1 MKKQKSPA
9 TQNPFD
15 VLSEELVFTILDLLN
30 ANPLD
35 KKSFT
40 LVCKS
45 FYTIEAKH
53 RRTLKPLRSEHLPSV
68 LNRYPCVTHLNL
80 SLCRRVTD
88 SSLAF
93 VADAYKETLQRIDL
107 SQSKFFSCNGLLN
120 LAMKCKNLVEL
131 DLSNATELRDA
142 AASVVAQFSNLE
154 KLWLGRCKL
163 ITDMGIGCIAVGCR
177 KLRLICLKWCVGVG
191 DLGVE
196 LIAIK
201 CNELRCLDLSYLP
214 ITDKCLPS
222 IFKLQHL
229 EDLVLEGCFGIDDDN
244 LDVFK
249 QGCRTLK
256 KLDISGCQNITHTG
270 LSALTSSFGYLE
282 QLTLA
287 DGSPVTLA
295 LADGLNKLAMLQS
308 IILDGCLVTSSG
320 LMAIGNS
327 CISLKELSLS
337 KCVGVTD
344 EALSLVVSKQRDLRK
359 LDITCCRMIT
369 DISIASIAN
378 SCINLTSL
386 KMESCGLVPRE
397 AFILIGQRCHS
408 LKDLDLTDNEIDD
421 EGLKSISSCAGLSN
435 LKLGICLNITDRGLS
450 YVGKCC
456 SKLKELDLYRSTGI
470 TDSGISG
477 IARGCPE
484 LVMINAAYCT
494 AITDSSL
501 LSLSQCSKLKTLEIR
516 GCTLVTSIG
525 LAAIANKCK
534 LLTCLDIKKCYNI
547 DDRGMISIA
556 HFSQNLRQINFSY
569 SSITD
574 LGLLS
579 LASLS
584 SLQTFTVFHV
594 EGLTPRG
601 LATALLACGGL
612 KKVKLHLSLRSLL
625 PDPFIKH
632 MEGRGCVFEW
642 RNKVFQA
649 EVDPKCW
656 KLQLEDRTH

>member
-15 VLSEELVFTILDLLN
+15 VLSEELVFSILDHLDS
-30 ANPLD
+30 NPLD
-35 KKSFT
+35 KKSFS

-45 FYTIEAKH
+45 FYSIEAKH
-53 RRTLKPLRSEHLPSV
+53 RRTLKPLRSEHLPSI
-68 LNRYPCVTHLNL
+68 LNRYPFVTHLNL

-88 SSLAF
+88 GSLAF
-93 VADAYKETLQRIDL
+93 VADAYKATLQRIDL
-107 SQSKFFSCNGLLN
+107 SQSKFFSSNGLLN
-120 LAMKCKNLVEL
+120 LAMNCKNLVEL

-142 AASVVAQFSNLE
+142 AASAVAQFSNLE
-154 KLWLGRCKL
+154 KLWVGRCKL
-163 ITDMGIGCIAVGCR
+163 ITDMGIGCIAVGCK

-201 CNELRCLDLSYLP
+201 CEELRSLDLSYLP

-222 IFKLQHL
+222 IFKLQYL

-244 LDVFK
+244 TDVFK

-256 KLDISGCQNITHTG
+256 KLDISGCQNITHIG
-270 LSALTSSFGYLE
+270 LSALISSSACLE
-282 QLTLA
+282 QLNLA

-295 LADGLNKLAMLQS
+295 LADGLNKLSMLQS

-320 LMAIGNS
+320 LKAVGYS
-327 CISLKELSLS
+327 CSSLKELSLS
-337 KCVGVTD
+337 KCLGVTD
-344 EALSLVVSKQRDLRK
+344 EALSFVVSKHRDLRK

-369 DISIASIAN
+369 DLSIASIAS
-378 SCINLTSL
+378 SCTSLTSL
-386 KMESCGLVPRE
+386 KMESCSLVSRE

-408 LKDLDLTDNEIDD
+408 LEDLDLTDNEIDD

-435 LKLGICLNITDRGLS
+435 LKVGICLNITDRGLS
-450 YVGKCC
+450 YVGKSCP
-456 SKLKELDLYRSTGI
+456 KLKELDLYRSTGI
-470 TDSGISG
+470 TDAGISA
-477 IARGCPE
+477 IACGCPE
-484 LVMINAAYCT
+484 LEMINAAYCT

-501 LSLSQCSKLKTLEIR
+501 ISLSQCPKLKTLEIR
-516 GCTLVTSIG
+516 GCTLLTSVG
-525 LAAIANKCK
+525 LAAIANKCTQ
-534 LLTCLDIKKCYNI
+534 LTRLDIKKCHNI
-547 DDRGMISIA
+547 DDRGMVSIA
-556 HFSQNLRQINFSY
+556 CFSQNLRQINFSY

-579 LASLS
+579 LSSLS
-584 SLQTFTVFHV
+584 SLQTFTVIHV
-594 EGLTPRG
+594 QGLTPRG
-601 LATALLACGGL
+601 LAAALLACGGL

-632 MEGRGCVFEW
+632 MEARGCVFEW

-656 KLQLEDRTH
+656 KLQLEDPTH

>member
-1 MKKQKSPA
+1 MKKQRSPA
-9 TQNPFD
+9 TLNPFD
-15 VLSEELVFTILDLLN
+15 VLSEELIFTILDLLDSN
-30 ANPLD
+30 SLD
-35 KKSFT
+35 KKSFA
-40 LVCKS
+40 LVCKY
-45 FYTIEAKH
+45 FYSVEAKH
-53 RRTLKPLRSEHLPSV
+53 RRSLKPLRSEHLPSV
-68 LNRYPCVTHLNL
+68 LKRYRFVTHLNL

-88 SSLAF
+88 SSLSF
-93 VADAYKETLQRIDL
+93 VADAYKATLQRIDL
-107 SQSKFFSCNGLLN
+107 SQSKFFSGNGLLN
-120 LAMKCKNLVEL
+120 LSVNCKNLVEL

-142 AASVVAQFSNLE
+142 AASAVAQFSNLE

-201 CNELRCLDLSYLP
+201 CEELRCLDLSYLP

-244 LDVFK
+244 LDVYK

-256 KLDISGCQNITHTG
+256 KLDISGCQNITHVG
-270 LSALTSSFGYLE
+270 LSALISSSGCLE
-282 QLTLA
+282 QLNLA

-295 LADGLNKLAMLQS
+295 LADGLSKLPKLQS
-308 IILDGCLVTSSG
+308 IILDGCLVTTFG
-320 LMAIGNS
+320 LKAIGSS
-327 CISLKELSLS
+327 CMSLKELSLS
-337 KCVGVTD
+337 KCLGVTD
-344 EALSLVVSKQRDLRK
+344 EALSFVVSKQRDLRK
-359 LDITCCRMIT
+359 LNITCCRMIT
-369 DISIASIAN
+369 DISIASIAS
-378 SCINLTSL
+378 SCTSLTSL
-386 KMESCGLVPRE
+386 KMESCSQVSRE
-397 AFILIGQRCHS
+397 AFILIGQQCHS
-408 LKDLDLTDNEIDD
+408 LEDLDLTDNEIDD
-421 EGLKSISSCAGLSN
+421 EGLKSISSCAGLSC

-456 SKLKELDLYRSTGI
+456 LKLKELDVYRSTGI
-470 TDSGISG
+470 TDAGITA
-477 IARGCPE
+477 IACGCPE
-484 LVMINAAYCT
+484 LEMINSAYCI
-494 AITDSSL
+494 AITDNSL
-501 LSLSQCSKLKTLEIR
+501 ISLSQCHKLKTLEIR
-516 GCTLVTSIG
+516 GCTLVTSVG

-534 LLTCLDIKKCYNI
+534 QLTRLDIKKCYNI
-547 DDRGMISIA
+547 GDRGMLSIA
-556 HFSQNLRQINFSY
+556 CCSQNLRQINFSY
-569 SSITD
+569 TSITD

-584 SLQTFTVFHV
+584 SLQTFTVIHV

-601 LATALLACGGL
+601 LAAALWACGGL
-612 KKVKLHLSLRSLL
+612 RKVKLHLSLRSSL

-632 MEGRGCVFEW
+632 MEARGCVFEW

-656 KLQLEDRTH
+656 KLQLEDPTH